1 MPFAL
6 TAGVSLYK
14 GIDMSPSS
22 EISLINI
29 EWPIALLQCNRELI
43 RMQCGDKLDVLVD
56 DPDVARDL
64 LLIIEHSENHSATFL
79 KENGQTR
86 ITVTRK

>member
-1 MPFAL
+1 
-6 TAGVSLYK
+6 
-14 GIDMSPSS
+14 MSPTS

-29 EWPIALLQCNRELI
+29 EWPISLLQCNRELS
-43 RMQCGDKLDVLVD
+43 RMECGDKLDVLVD

-64 LLIIEHSENHSATFL
+64 LLIIKHSENHSAL
-79 KENGQTR
+79 RLEQDGHIR

>member
-1 MPFAL
+1 
-6 TAGVSLYK
+6 
-14 GIDMSPSS
+14 MSPTS

-29 EWPIALLQCNRELI
+29 EWPISLLQCNSELI
-43 RMQCGDKLDVLVD
+43 RMECGDKLDVLVD

-64 LLIIEHSENHSATFL
+64 LLIIEHSENHSARHQ
-79 KENGQTR
+79 EQGGHIR